1 MLARLIIAG
10 ALVAHGTIH
19 LLFVAPRPADRPGAA
34 PWPFDLGASWL
45 FPRLGTPPGVVSFVG
60 LALVAATVAGYALA
74 ALATLGVLSPVTWDP
89 AVAAGSVAS
98 LGLLVLFFHRS
109 LVAGMAIDL
118 ALLWIALVAAWSP
131 DVIA

>member
-1 MLARLIIAG
+1 M
-10 ALVAHGTIH
+10 
-19 LLFVAPRPADRPGAA
+19 
-34 PWPFDLGASWL
+34 
-45 FPRLGTPPGVVSFVG
+45 
-60 LALVAATVAGYALA
+60 
-74 ALATLGVLSPVTWDP
+74 TWDP